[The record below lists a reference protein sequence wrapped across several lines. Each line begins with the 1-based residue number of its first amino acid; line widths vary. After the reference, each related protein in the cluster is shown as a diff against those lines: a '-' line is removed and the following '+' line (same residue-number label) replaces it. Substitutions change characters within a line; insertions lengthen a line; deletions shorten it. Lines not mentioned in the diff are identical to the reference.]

1 MILKLSLLEVLI
13 ILKCSKQN
21 GLINR
26 TELSRAFRRYD
37 LKAKQKAIK
46 NLTEQNLILVQELPR
61 SGGRKIPVFYK
72 LTDKGKQ
79 WVDEYNKNYPKQ
91 AHQPKGV

>member
-1 MILKLSLLEVLI
+1 MILKLNLLEVLI

-37 LKAKQKAIK
+37 IKVKQKAIK
-46 NLTEQNLILVQELPR
+46 NLAEHNLILIQELPKQ
-61 SGGRKIPVFYK
+61 GGRKIPVFYK
-72 LTDKGKQ
+72 LTEKGKQ
-79 WVDEYNKNYPKQ
+79 WIAEYSKNYPK
-91 AHQPKGV
+91 